1 MEIYLLSS
9 VNFIIYLLQIL
20 SLNINLVTQQNGY
33 RHYHLPLHVKI
44 HAEIKWLY
52 SVEKKTETLKYL
64 TQDLSIATS
73 QDLTI
78 NQL

>member
-1 MEIYLLSS
+1 MPKS
-9 VNFIIYLLQIL
+9 ND
-20 SLNINLVTQQNGY
+20 
-33 RHYHLPLHVKI
+33 
-44 HAEIKWLY
+44 Y